1 MTIPVATQ
9 CIGDLRDVPRA
20 ALGIFA
26 SRQQVKEIAD
36 GFQQKKDSTDME
48 IENIDSKS
56 NFPKDSQSS
65 LIEEDNDSET
75 QTNISDLSTQ
85 NESTDSKNSNSNMFL
100 RLYSRLFRTPI
111 LFDNENSEGKTSL
124 EHMFSFLPSEQVK
137 MDEARQKASASSE
150 TITDETEDN
159 DNSRCLDNGYTDSTG
174 EMKSADSSVSDAANS
189 EESCSN
195 WSWLRVYLTFFG
207 FAHSDYY
214 QCPVEDFGKCYC
226 GLEDGG
232 ECE

>member
-1 MTIPVATQ
+1 MIESLEKSPEVALKRAREVAQKLIIPVATQ
-9 CIGDLRDVPRA
+9 CIGDLRDVPGA
-20 ALGIFA
+20 ALGIFT

-56 NFPKDSQSS
+56 NFSKDSQSS

-75 QTNISDLSTQ
+75 QTNIPDLLTQ

-100 RLYSRLFRTPI
+100 RLYFRLFRTPI
-111 LFDNENSEGKTSL
+111 LFDNENSEGKISS

-150 TITDETEDN
+150 TITD
-159 DNSRCLDNGYTDSTG
+159 
-174 EMKSADSSVSDAANS
+174 
-189 EESCSN
+189 
-195 WSWLRVYLTFFG
+195 
-207 FAHSDYY
+207 
-214 QCPVEDFGKCYC
+214 
-226 GLEDGG
+226 
-232 ECE
+232 